1 MLVSLDFRLVFPVTK
16 EYTSDCPAR
25 ELFCV
30 HFKAKVLGLPA
41 GGRVPVR
48 TMPFDFDQLRDV
60 LLGFVPFE

>member
-1 MLVSLDFRLVFPVTK
+1 
-16 EYTSDCPAR
+16 
-25 ELFCV
+25 
-30 HFKAKVLGLPA
+30 LPA